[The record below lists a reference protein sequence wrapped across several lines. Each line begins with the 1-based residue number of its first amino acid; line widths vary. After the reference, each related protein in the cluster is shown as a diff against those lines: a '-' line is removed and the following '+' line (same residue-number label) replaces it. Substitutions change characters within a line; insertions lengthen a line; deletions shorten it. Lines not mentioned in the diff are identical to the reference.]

1 MSDGL
6 IGCLSNDLPRLN
18 SLPKVAVMSECG
30 WLSVGCPCLFNDG
43 MAAAVLACEAAATP
57 RGSSL
62 PRGLAACHDGSGPA
76 MSTHDGIS
84 DVAERVGGW
93 LCALGAL
100 AKCSKPT
107 PCPGVGRGC

>member
-1 MSDGL
+1 MSDDIGKKMSDGL

-57 RGSSL
+57 
-62 PRGLAACHDGSGPA
+62 
-76 MSTHDGIS
+76 
-84 DVAERVGGW
+84 
-93 LCALGAL
+93 
-100 AKCSKPT
+100 
-107 PCPGVGRGC
+107 